1 MCRIPSQAKQSG
13 MPFKVVGFI
22 KTENNVAFVPAENL
36 WLTGGDY
43 DIDKIVQALL
53 SFHKNG
59 MIKKFNPYFLE
70 NDSEFIIE
78 SLNLPV
84 PDMVLRTI
92 SQSNTNK
99 SSYNITANDLELLN
113 KLYISSKK
121 EDTSSI
127 TLDEFKRITHVL
139 NDIVNADND
148 IISISPTEQ
157 VNPESLKNVNE
168 LLQDMFIGGYSLLE
182 DPSVLENVIVGAMI
196 HAYND
201 GRNALHTYA
210 PMDSDTIK
218 DIAKESSKGAIMAK
232 FSPTNPVTDVLM
244 QITNMVGKDGIAI
257 AATGQKALSIIIDRY
272 LKIKSGNFKN
282 IAFESNLAS
291 LVSEITGEGEEET
304 TRIINGFD
312 LKGIG

>member
-70 NDSEFIIE
+70 NDSKFIIE

-99 SSYNITANDLELLN
+99 SSYNITANDLELL
-113 KLYISSKK
+113 K
-121 EDTSSI
+121 
-127 TLDEFKRITHVL
+127 
-139 NDIVNADND
+139 ND
-148 IISISPTEQ
+148 
-157 VNPESLKNVNE
+157 
-168 LLQDMFIGGYSLLE
+168 
-182 DPSVLENVIVGAMI
+182 
-196 HAYND
+196 
-201 GRNALHTYA
+201 
-210 PMDSDTIK
+210 
-218 DIAKESSKGAIMAK
+218 
-232 FSPTNPVTDVLM
+232 
-244 QITNMVGKDGIAI
+244 
-257 AATGQKALSIIIDRY
+257 
-272 LKIKSGNFKN
+272 
-282 IAFESNLAS
+282 
-291 LVSEITGEGEEET
+291 
-304 TRIINGFD
+304 
-312 LKGIG
+312 